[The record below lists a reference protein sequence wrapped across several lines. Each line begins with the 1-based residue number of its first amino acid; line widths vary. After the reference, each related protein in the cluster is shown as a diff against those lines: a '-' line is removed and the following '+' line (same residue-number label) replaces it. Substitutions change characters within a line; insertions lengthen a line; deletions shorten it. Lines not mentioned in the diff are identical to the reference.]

1 MAETILEVQD
11 LRTNFR
17 LRSGLLEAVD
27 GLSFSVEAGKVLCI
41 VGESGSGKSVTALS
55 ILRLIDPPGQ
65 ISGGR
70 ILYRGRDLLT
80 LSEKQMAQ
88 VRGDR
93 IAMIFQDPMTSLNP
107 VFTIGQQIA
116 QNLMI
121 HQRLDKTEARGR
133 TIELLKLVGIPHG
146 EGRFNDYP
154 HQFSGGMR
162 QRVLIA
168 AAIACQPDLLI
179 ADEPTTALDVTI
191 QAQILQLLSDL
202 QQQLGSAMIFITHD
216 LAVVAALADHVLVM
230 YAGRM
235 VEYGDVWTI
244 FNRPQH
250 PYTRALL
257 DSILDLDDE
266 RDAPLH
272 SIPGAPLIP
281 VNQPPGCGFRARCAH
296 AVARC
301 AEERPMPR
309 PAAAG
314 HLAACHLVEVGA
326 ADAPEG
332 AP

>member
-1 MAETILEVQD
+1 MPETILEVQG
-11 LRTNFR
+11 LSTQFR
-17 LRSGLLEAVD
+17 LRGGVLEAVN

-55 ILRLIDPPGQ
+55 IMRLIDPPGR
-65 ISGGR
+65 IAGGR
-70 ILYRGRDLLT
+70 VLYHGRDLLT
-80 LSEKQMAQ
+80 LPEERMARI
-88 VRGDR
+88 RGDR

-116 QNLMI
+116 QNLTI
-121 HQRLDKTEARGR
+121 HQGLGKAEARGQA
-133 TIELLKLVGIPHG
+133 IELLKLVGIPHG

-191 QAQILQLLSDL
+191 QAQILQLLSDIQKKL
-202 QQQLGSAMIFITHD
+202 RSAMIFITHD

-230 YAGRM
+230 YAGCM

-257 DSILDLDDE
+257 DSIIDLEDA
-266 RDAPLH
+266 RDTPLR
-272 SIPGAPLIP
+272 SIPGAPLVPIDP
-281 VNQPPGCGFRARCAH
+281 PPGCGFRPRCGH

-301 AEERPMPR
+301 GERRPPPR
-309 PAAAG
+309 PAADG
-314 HLAACHLVEVGA
+314 HPVACHLVGPRPGDGA
-326 ADAPEG
+326 NG
-332 AP
+332 GT

>member
-11 LRTNFR
+11 LRTHFR
-17 LRSGLLEAVD
+17 LRTGLLEAVD

-65 ISGGR
+65 IAEGR
-70 ILYRGRDLLT
+70 VLFRGRDLLT
-80 LSEKQMAQ
+80 LSEKQMAG

-121 HQRLDKTEARGR
+121 HQKLGKAQARTR
-133 TIELLKLVGIPHG
+133 TIDLLKLVGIPHG

-168 AAIACQPDLLI
+168 AAIACQPDVLI
-179 ADEPTTALDVTI
+179 ADEPTTAFDVTI
-191 QAQILQLLSDL
+191 QAQILQLLIDI

-250 PYTRALL
+250 PYTQALL

-281 VNQPPGCGFRARCAH
+281 IDQPPGCGFRPRCVH
-296 AVARC
+296 AVGRC
-301 AEERPMPR
+301 TEERPLPR
-309 PAAAG
+309 PAADD
-314 HLAACHLVEVGA
+314 HLVACHLVEASPASAPKGA
-326 ADAPEG
+326 T
-332 AP
+332 